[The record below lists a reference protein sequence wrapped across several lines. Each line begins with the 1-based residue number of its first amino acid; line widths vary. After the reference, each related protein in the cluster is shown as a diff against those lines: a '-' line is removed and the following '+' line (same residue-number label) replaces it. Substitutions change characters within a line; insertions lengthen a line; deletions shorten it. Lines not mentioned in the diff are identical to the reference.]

1 MDKYDPQKR
10 IALMVD
16 EWGTWWDEEPGTIN
30 GHLFQQNTMRDALV
44 AALTLNVF
52 HKYTDRVKMTNI
64 AQIVNVLQSMILTN
78 GPRMLLTPTY
88 YVFRMYKVHQEATY
102 LPMDLICN
110 KVKVRGDREVPL
122 VSASASKDKNGK
134 IHLSLANIDTDGT
147 QQVTVDLQ
155 GVKISKADGHILTAS
170 SINAHNTFEQPETV
184 KPAVFQGATVNDGK
198 LTVALP
204 PCSVVML
211 EIK

>member
-1 MDKYDPQKR
+1 
-10 IALMVD
+10 
-16 EWGTWWDEEPGTIN
+16 
-30 GHLFQQNTMRDALV
+30 
-44 AALTLNVF
+44 
-52 HKYTDRVKMTNI
+52 MTNI

-155 GVKISKADGHILTAS
+155 GVKINKADGHILTAS

-184 KPAVFQGATVNDGK
+184 KPAVFQGAKVKDGK